1 MNSFQI
7 IVLSIFVILAIL
19 VLTGFAIMLNS
30 KKDDDSEYPSS
41 YNTCPD
47 YWDVSL
53 NPTGTKC
60 VMSGSINNG
69 ITGWENAYVPA
80 TNAGTPGFENVDYQ
94 GTNKFHVDF
103 NDPKWNDIK
112 YPGVSGRCSLKKW
125 ATDNGIV
132 WDGVTNYNSAYC

>member
-30 KKDDDSEYPSS
+30 KKDADSEYPSS

-47 YWDVSL
+47 YWDVSGNLCLMSSTTINTGNTSLWQNNIYTPSYLPVTHKTNL
-53 NPTGTKC
+53 N
-60 VMSGSINNG
+60 
-69 ITGWENAYVPA
+69 
-80 TNAGTPGFENVDYQ
+80 TPQ
-94 GTNKFHVDF
+94 VDF
-103 NDPKWNDIK
+103 NNADWNDK
-112 YPGVSGRCSLKKW
+112 RYPGVSGRCSLKKW
-125 ATDNGIV
+125 ATDTGIV

>member
-41 YNTCPD
+41 YSTCPD

-53 NPTGTKC
+53 NTLGTKC

-69 ITGWENAYVPA
+69 NNNWQSLAK
-80 TNAGTPGFENVDYQ
+80 TPGYTTDSSSRPNVNFKDDGWDSKYN
-94 GTNKFHVDF
+94 G
-103 NDPKWNDIK
+103 IK
-112 YPGVSGRCSLKKW
+112 GRCALKKW
-125 ATDNGIV
+125 ANDNSII

>member
-47 YWDVSL
+47 YWDVSG
-53 NPTGTKC
+53 NAC
-60 VMSGSINNG
+60 VMNGTINNG
-69 ITGWENAYVPA
+69 TAFNTVYDDTTKTGL
-80 TNAGTPGFENVDYQ
+80 TPGYTTTYDSKPQ
-94 GTNKFHVDF
+94 VDF
-103 NDPKWNDIK
+103 NDPNWNDKI
-112 YPGVSGRCSLKKW
+112 YSGVSGRCSLKKW
-125 ATDNGIV
+125 ATTYGIV

>member
-41 YNTCPD
+41 YSTCPD

-53 NPTGTKC
+53 NAVGTKC

-69 ITGWENAYVPA
+69 NNVDWQVQAK
-80 TNAGTPGFENVDYQ
+80 TPGYSFVKYQ
-94 GTNKFHVDF
+94 NNDKPHVDF
-103 NDPKWNDIK
+103 KDDGWDSKYDGIK
-112 YPGVSGRCSLKKW
+112 GRCALKKW
-125 ATDNGIV
+125 ANTYGIV